1 VALKILA
8 VDDSATMRTIMK
20 MTFAG
25 EDAEVLTV
33 TNGDDAVTKAK
44 AAVPD
49 LVFADASMT
58 GVDGYEVA
66 RAIRAEPSLAKTAV
80 IVMASQHHPYDD
92 AKAKA
97 CGVDDHI
104 LKPFDSK
111 VVIEKANAVAAARR
125 NAVPAGPPVVAAAP
139 APAPVVAAPAPVV
152 AAPAPVTAAP
162 APAPVAAAPVAAA
175 APKAP
180 VPPQSRPAQPVAAA
194 APVAAAPA
202 PAPVAA
208 APAATAS
215 AVRPPR
221 STVAFDG
228 GGPAASPAPAA
239 APAPARSPSSTT
251 IAAMPAPAPS
261 AGAPAARVTAPSS
274 DLASKLAG
282 LGLSADQVAG
292 VLALSREVIEQVV
305 WEVVP
310 ELAETLIKEEIKRL
324 TAE

>member
-1 VALKILA
+1 MALKILA

-33 TNGDDAVTKAK
+33 TNGDDAVAKAK

-49 LVFADASMT
+49 LVFADVSMN

-66 RAIRAEPSLAKTAV
+66 RAIRADASLAKTAV

-92 AKAKA
+92 AKGKA

-111 VVIEKANAVAAARR
+111 VVIEKANAVAAARK
-125 NAVPAGPPVVAAAP
+125 NSAPAAGPAVVAAAP
-139 APAPVVAAPAPVV
+139 
-152 AAPAPVTAAP
+152 
-162 APAPVAAAPVAAA
+162 
-175 APKAP
+175 
-180 VPPQSRPAQPVAAA
+180 

-208 APAATAS
+208 APAPVAA
-215 AVRPPR
+215 APAPAPVAAAAAPKPPTPPQPR
-221 STVAFDG
+221 
-228 GGPAASPAPAA
+228 PAAPAPVAAAPAPVAAAPAPVAAAPAPVAAPAA
-239 APAPARSPSSTT
+239 APATAVRAARSTMSFDGGAAKAPSSPGTV
-251 IAAMPAPAPS
+251 A
-261 AGAPAARVTAPSS
+261 APAARVTAPSG
-274 DLASKLAG
+274 DLAAKLQN

-310 ELAETLIKEEIKRL
+310 ELAETLIKEEIRRL

>member
-49 LVFADASMT
+49 LVFADASMS

-92 AKAKA
+92 AKGKA

-125 NAVPAGPPVVAAAP
+125 NAAPSVAAAAPAPVAAAP
-139 APAPVVAAPAPVV
+139 APVAA
-152 AAPAPVTAAP
+152 

-175 APKAP
+175 AAPKPP
-180 VPPQSRPAQPVAAA
+180 VPPQPRAAQPAAPA
-194 APVAAAPA
+194 APVAAAA

-208 APAATAS
+208 APAAAAAS

-228 GGPAASPAPAA
+228 GGPTAAVGHAA
-239 APAPARSPSSTT
+239 GPAPARSPSSTT
-251 IAAMPAPAPS
+251 LTAMPAPAPG